1 MHFSRTALAGLLSM
15 GLVLSPSHT
24 HPAHAQ
30 SSVES
35 AHSID
40 SLSSEV
46 TNIDQHSSVL
56 DPIALG
62 PLAPVLFAEN
72 VFAAWGPLLQLLKI
86 PIVEPEATHPPAT
99 AAPAQMR
106 ELRHIQ
112 DNVWQIEVYS
122 PSMDRVITNDIILPP
137 GGLENT
143 QPRPTYYLLG
153 GAGGGED
160 ALWWD
165 GGGASEFFRDK
176 HVNVVSPRGAYGSM
190 MSDWA
195 QPHDTHGKYK
205 WATYL
210 TKELPQLIDSEFHG
224 NGTDGIAGVSNSG
237 GPALELATYDPRFK
251 VAGSISG
258 CPSTTGVVAQGFAWV
273 SAAFYGTD
281 PTRSFGPPWDP
292 AWARHSPV
300 LNLDQ
305 QKGRKTFVIVSRG
318 GPADFD
324 VDIEDSPLPALG
336 LNERLDYW
344 CSSYY
349 AKQATAAGVDLD
361 YYVLPEGRHT
371 WGLFRRE
378 LAISWATV
386 GPALGVE

>member
-1 MHFSRTALAGLLSM
+1 M
-15 GLVLSPSHT
+15 GLVFSTAHAQ
-24 HPAHAQ
+24 PAHAQ
-30 SSVES
+30 AV
-35 AHSID
+35 D
-40 SLSSEV
+40 TLSSDV
-46 TNIDQHSSVL
+46 ANFDQYATVL
-56 DPIALG
+56 DPIATG
-62 PLAPVLFAEN
+62 PLAPLLFSEN
-72 VFAAWGPLLQLLKI
+72 IFAAWGHVLQQLGAPVVK
-86 PIVEPEATHPPAT
+86 PEATHPPAD
-99 AAPAQMR
+99 APPAQLR
-106 ELRHIQ
+106 ELKHIQ
-112 DNVWQIEVYS
+112 DNVWKLKVYS
-122 PSMDRVITNDIILPP
+122 PAMDRIITNDIILPP
-137 GGLENT
+137 GGIENT

-153 GAGGGED
+153 GAGGGDD

-210 TKELPQLIDSEFHG
+210 TKELPQLIDAEFHG
-224 NGTDGIAGVSNSG
+224 NGRDGIAGVSNSG
-237 GPALELATYDPRFK
+237 GPALELATFDPRFK

-258 CPSTTGVVAQGFAWV
+258 CPSTTGVLAQAFAWA

-281 PTRSFGPPWDP
+281 PARSFGPPWDP
-292 AWARHSPV
+292 AWAQHSPI

-305 QKGRKTFVIVSRG
+305 QRGRKTFVIVSRG

-324 VDIEDSPLPALG
+324 VDMEDSPLPALG

-344 CSSYY
+344 CSSFY
-349 AKQATAAGVDLD
+349 AKTATKAGVDLD
-361 YYVLPEGRHT
+361 YYELPAGRHT
-371 WGLFRRE
+371 WALFRRE

>member
-1 MHFSRTALAGLLSM
+1 MNFFRSALAGILSV
-15 GLVLSPSHT
+15 GFILSPT
-24 HPAHAQ
+24 HAQPAHAQ
-30 SSVES
+30 ALDTMSSDI
-35 AHSID
+35 A
-40 SLSSEV
+40 
-46 TNIDQHSSVL
+46 NIDQHSSAF

-62 PLAPVLFAEN
+62 PLAPLLFADN
-72 VFAAWGPLLQLLKI
+72 IFAAWGQVLQQLRI
-86 PIVEPEATHPPAT
+86 PVLAPEATHPPAT
-99 AAPAQMR
+99 TAPAQLR
-106 ELRHIQ
+106 ELRHIH
-112 DNVWQIEVYS
+112 DNVWELKAYS
-122 PSMDRVITNDIILPP
+122 PAMDRVITNDIILPP

-143 QPRPTYYLLG
+143 QLRPTYYLLG

-210 TKELPQLIDSEFHG
+210 TKELPQLIDAEFHG
-224 NGTDGIAGVSNSG
+224 NGRDGIAGVSNSG
-237 GPALELATYDPRFK
+237 GPALELATFDSRFK
-251 VAGSISG
+251 VAGSFSG
-258 CPSTTGVVAQGFAWV
+258 CPSTTGVLAQSFAWA

-281 PTRSFGPPWDP
+281 PARSFGAPWDP
-292 AWARHSPV
+292 AWAQHSPV

-305 QKGRKTFVIVSRG
+305 QRGRKTFVIVSRG

-349 AKQATAAGVDLD
+349 SKQATAAGVDLD
-361 YYVLPEGRHT
+361 YYELPAGRHT

-386 GPALGVE
+386 GPALGVEP

>member
-1 MHFSRTALAGLLSM
+1 M
-15 GLVLSPSHT
+15 GLVFSTAHAQ
-24 HPAHAQ
+24 PAHAQ
-30 SSVES
+30 AV
-35 AHSID
+35 D
-40 SLSSEV
+40 TLSSDV
-46 TNIDQHSSVL
+46 ANFDQYATVL
-56 DPIALG
+56 DPIATG
-62 PLAPVLFAEN
+62 PLAPLLFSEN
-72 VFAAWGPLLQLLKI
+72 IFAAWGQLLQQFGS
-86 PIVEPEATHPPAT
+86 PVVDPEATHPPAD
-99 AAPAQMR
+99 APPAQLR
-106 ELRHIQ
+106 ELKHIQ
-112 DNVWQIEVYS
+112 DNVWKLKVYS
-122 PSMDRVITNDIILPP
+122 PAMDRIITNDIILPP
-137 GGLENT
+137 GGIENT

-153 GAGGGED
+153 GAGGGDD

-210 TKELPQLIDSEFHG
+210 TKELPQLIDAEFHG
-224 NGTDGIAGVSNSG
+224 NGRDGIAGVSNSG
-237 GPALELATYDPRFK
+237 GPALELATFDPRFK

-258 CPSTTGVVAQGFAWV
+258 CPSTTGVLAQAFAWA

-281 PTRSFGPPWDP
+281 PARSFGPPWDP
-292 AWARHSPV
+292 AWAQHSPI

-305 QKGRKTFVIVSRG
+305 QRGRKTFVIVSRG

-324 VDIEDSPLPALG
+324 VDMEDSPLPALG

-344 CSSYY
+344 CSSFY
-349 AKQATAAGVDLD
+349 AKTATKAGVDLD
-361 YYVLPEGRHT
+361 YYELPAGRHT
-371 WGLFRRE
+371 WALFRRE

>member
-1 MHFSRTALAGLLSM
+1 MNFSRTALASLLSV
-15 GLVLSPSHT
+15 GLVFS
-24 HPAHAQ
+24 PAHAQ
-30 SSVES
+30 P
-35 AHSID
+35 AHAQAVD
-40 SLSSEV
+40 TLSSDV
-46 TNIDQHSSVL
+46 ANFDQYATVL
-56 DPIALG
+56 DPIATG
-62 PLAPVLFAEN
+62 PLAPLLFSEN
-72 VFAAWGPLLQLLKI
+72 IFAAWGHVLQQLGAPVVK
-86 PIVEPEATHPPAT
+86 PEATHPPAD
-99 AAPAQMR
+99 APPAQLR
-106 ELRHIQ
+106 ELKHIQ
-112 DNVWQIEVYS
+112 DNVWKLKVYS
-122 PSMDRVITNDIILPP
+122 PAMDRIITNDIILPP
-137 GGLENT
+137 GGIENT

-153 GAGGGED
+153 GAGGGDD

-210 TKELPQLIDSEFHG
+210 TKELPQLIDAEFHG
-224 NGTDGIAGVSNSG
+224 NGRDGIAGVSNSG
-237 GPALELATYDPRFK
+237 GPALELATFDPRFK

-258 CPSTTGVVAQGFAWV
+258 CPSTTGVLAQAFAWA

-281 PTRSFGPPWDP
+281 PARSFGPPWDP
-292 AWARHSPV
+292 AWAQHSPI

-305 QKGRKTFVIVSRG
+305 QRGRKTFVIVSRG
-318 GPADFD
+318 GPAD
-324 VDIEDSPLPALG
+324 VDMEDSPLPALG

-344 CSSYY
+344 GSSFY
-349 AKQATAAGVDLD
+349 AKTATKAGVDLD
-361 YYVLPEGRHT
+361 YYELPAGRHT
-371 WGLFRRE
+371 WALFRRE

>member
-1 MHFSRTALAGLLSM
+1 MHFSRSALAGLLSV
-15 GLVLSPSHT
+15 GLIFSPPHVQ
-24 HPAHAQ
+24 PAQAQAPHAM
-30 SSVES
+30 SSALANSDQYAS
-35 AHSID
+35 AF
-40 SLSSEV
+40 
-46 TNIDQHSSVL
+46 

-62 PLAPVLFAEN
+62 PLAPVLFSEN
-72 VFAAWGPLLQLLKI
+72 VFAAWGHVLQQLKL
-86 PIVEPEATHPPAT
+86 PVVPPEATRPPAT
-99 AAPAQMR
+99 TAPAQLR

-112 DNVWQIEVYS
+112 DNVWELKAYS
-122 PSMDRVITNDIILPP
+122 PAMDRVITNDIILPA
-137 GGLENT
+137 GGVENT

-153 GAGGGED
+153 GAGGGAE
-160 ALWWD
+160 ATWWD

-195 QPHDTHGKYK
+195 QPHDTHGRYK

-210 TKELPQLIDSEFHG
+210 TKELPQLIDAEFHG
-224 NGTDGIAGVSNSG
+224 NGRDGIAGLSNSG
-237 GPALELATYDPRFK
+237 GPALELATFDQRFK
-251 VAGSISG
+251 VAGSYSG
-258 CPSTTGVVAQGFAWV
+258 CPSTTGVLAQGFAWV
-273 SAAFYGTD
+273 SAAYYGTD
-281 PTRSFGPPWDP
+281 PARSFGAPWDP
-292 AWARHSPV
+292 AWAQHSPV

-318 GPADFD
+318 APADFD

-344 CSSYY
+344 CSAHY

-361 YYVLPEGRHT
+361 YYELPAGRHT

-386 GPALGVE
+386 GPVLGVD

>member
-1 MHFSRTALAGLLSM
+1 MNFSRTALASLLSV
-15 GLVLSPSHT
+15 GLVFSTAHAQ
-24 HPAHAQ
+24 PAHAQ
-30 SSVES
+30 AV
-35 AHSID
+35 D
-40 SLSSEV
+40 TLSSDV
-46 TNIDQHSSVL
+46 ANFDQYATVL
-56 DPIALG
+56 DPIATG
-62 PLAPVLFAEN
+62 PLAPLLFSEN
-72 VFAAWGPLLQLLKI
+72 IFAAWGHVLQQLGAPVVK
-86 PIVEPEATHPPAT
+86 PEATHPPAD
-99 AAPAQMR
+99 APPAQLR
-106 ELRHIQ
+106 ELKHIQ
-112 DNVWQIEVYS
+112 DNVWKLKVYS
-122 PSMDRVITNDIILPP
+122 PAMDRIITNDIILPP
-137 GGLENT
+137 GGIENT

-153 GAGGGED
+153 GAGGGDD

-210 TKELPQLIDSEFHG
+210 TKELPQLIDAEFHG
-224 NGTDGIAGVSNSG
+224 NGRDGIAGVSNSG
-237 GPALELATYDPRFK
+237 GPALELASFDPRFK

-258 CPSTTGVVAQGFAWV
+258 CPSTTGVLAQAFAWA

-281 PTRSFGPPWDP
+281 PARSFGPPWDP
-292 AWARHSPV
+292 AWAQHSPI

-305 QKGRKTFVIVSRG
+305 QRGRKTFVIVSRG

-324 VDIEDSPLPALG
+324 VDMEDSPLPALG

-344 CSSYY
+344 CSSFY
-349 AKQATAAGVDLD
+349 AKTATKAGVDLD
-361 YYVLPEGRHT
+361 YYELPAGRHT
-371 WGLFRRE
+371 WALFRRE